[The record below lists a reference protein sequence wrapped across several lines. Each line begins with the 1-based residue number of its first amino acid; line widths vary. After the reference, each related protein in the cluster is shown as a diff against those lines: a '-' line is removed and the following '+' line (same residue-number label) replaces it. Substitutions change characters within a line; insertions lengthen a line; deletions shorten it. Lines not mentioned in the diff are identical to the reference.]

1 MQYNLFSTNLH
12 VLSEYKSNEYHLRL
26 PHKKDLIDSITLKNN
41 SLIIIGAN
49 GSGKSRLGAWIEK
62 DDKRV
67 HRIGGQRSLVF
78 EEYIEQKSYE
88 QSARLLMYGSDKPSS
103 SDKPHRWKW
112 DGTKYNYTSSMLD
125 DSKYAF
131 SAFLA
136 KDSLQRHDYIEECK
150 QREQKGLS
158 HNPVPEMQADKLIKI
173 WQSVFPHRD
182 IQIKDAKLTAKFNNR
197 EYSATDMSD
206 GERVVLYLIAQALA
220 VPKNKIMI
228 IDEPELHLHRSIMN
242 KLWAAIEKERTDC
255 LFIYITH
262 DTQFAAQHIGAKKI
276 WVKSYDGNLWDWD
289 FIEDSQLP
297 EQLLLDLLGNR
308 QPVIFVEGKIDTE
321 LFSLIF
327 KDFYIIPCGGCD
339 EVITRTKAIRE
350 TAQLHELECYGIIDR
365 DYKPECEIKKL
376 RKDNIYALE
385 VAEVENLF
393 LVPEVLKI
401 VGKAMSFTS
410 DKASERLTEVQNYI
424 IERFKNEMNSQ
435 ILSAVISQIKYE
447 LSIIDLSP
455 KVDDIKNKLD
465 NITETIG
472 YSKLYQEKSELFN
485 KALKDQDY
493 KEILKIFNSKNLV
506 KCIGHYLDINNDK
519 FSDYVIRNATN
530 GELADEFLDA
540 ISLYTPKADIMRAHQ
555 DALNSARKSEVISVN
570 DSQA

>member
-1 MQYNLFSTNLH
+1 MKYKLTLPPS
-12 VLSEYKSNEYHLRL
+12 LSELSEETTFE
-26 PHKKDLIDSITLKNN
+26 DN

-49 GSGKSRLGAWIEK
+49 GSGKTRFGAWIEQH
-62 DDKRV
+62 DERV
-67 HRIGGQRSLVF
+67 HRIAAQRSLVF
-78 EEYIEQKSYE
+78 GDNIEVKSLE
-88 QSARLLMYGSDKPSS
+88 DSQSLLLYGQNKPSDVGRKTQKRRWS
-103 SDKPHRWKW
+103 ANGLKIDYNTTMLDDYRYVLSAFLAIYNHENETIVNALIQNPSEMKTIPERITDKLIRIWKAVFPHR
-112 DGTKYNYTSSMLD
+112 NIQLD
-125 DSKYAF
+125 DSK
-131 SAFLA
+131 
-136 KDSLQRHDYIEECK
+136 I
-150 QREQKGLS
+150 
-158 HNPVPEMQADKLIKI
+158 
-173 WQSVFPHRD
+173 
-182 IQIKDAKLTAKFNNR
+182 TAELNNNK
-197 EYSATDMSD
+197 YSAQQMSD

-220 VPKNKIMI
+220 VPEDKVII

-242 KLWAAIEKERTDC
+242 RLWFEIEKERRDC
-255 LFIYITH
+255 LFVYITH
-262 DTQFAAQHIGAKKI
+262 DTQFAAQHVGTKKI
-276 WVKSYDGNLWDWD
+276 WVKSYDGHKWDYE
-289 FIEDSQLP
+289 FIKESELP
-297 EQLLLDLLGNR
+297 EQLLLDILGNR
-308 QPVIFVEGKIDTE
+308 KPVIFVEGKIDTK

-410 DKASERLTEVQNYI
+410 DKASEILTKVRNNI
-424 IERFKNEMNSQ
+424 IEIFKNEMNSQ

-447 LSIIDLSP
+447 LSIVDLPP
-455 KVDDIKNKLD
+455 KEDDIKNKLN
-465 NITETIG
+465 NIKETID
-472 YSKLYQEKSELFN
+472 YDTLYQEKSELFN
-485 KALKDQDY
+485 KALKDENY
-493 KEILKIFNSKNLV
+493 KVILKIYNNKNLV
-506 KCIGHYLDINNDK
+506 KCIGYYWGIKNDI
-519 FSDYVIRNATN
+519 FIDYVIRNATN
-530 GELADEFLDA
+530 GVLADEFLDA

>member
-1 MQYNLFSTNLH
+1 MK
-12 VLSEYKSNEYHLRL
+12 YKLTL
-26 PHKKDLIDSITLKNN
+26 PPRPYESLEETTFEDN

-49 GSGKSRLGAWIEK
+49 GSGKTRFGAWIEQH
-62 DDKRV
+62 DERV
-67 HRIGGQRSLVF
+67 HRIAAQRSLIFGDIIEVRNV
-78 EEYIEQKSYE
+78 EESM
-88 QSARLLMYGSDKPSS
+88 SLLMYGQKGHTDIKR
-103 SDKPHRWKW
+103 KKNNRRWAVNAI
-112 DGTKYNYTSSMLD
+112 DINYITAMLD
-125 DSKYAF
+125 DYKYVL
-131 SAFLA
+131 SALLA
-136 KDSLQRHDYIEECK
+136 KYNCENDEIVEKLIQNHGQLK
-150 QREQKGLS
+150 T
-158 HNPVPEMQADKLIKI
+158 VPERVTEKLIRI
-173 WQSVFPHRD
+173 WSSVFPHRN
-182 IQIKDAKLTAKFNNR
+182 IQLKDSKITAELNNNKYPAQ
-197 EYSATDMSD
+197 EMSD
-206 GERVVLYLIAQALA
+206 GERVVLYLIAQALV
-220 VPKNKIMI
+220 VPEGKVVI
-228 IDEPELHLHRSIMN
+228 IDEPELHLHRSIMTR
-242 KLWAAIEKERTDC
+242 LWSEIEKERRDC
-255 LFIYITH
+255 LFVYITH
-262 DTQFAAQHIGAKKI
+262 DTQFAAQHIGGKKI
-276 WVKSYDGNLWDWD
+276 WVKSYDGHNLDYE
-289 FIEDSQLP
+289 FIGDSQLP

-308 QPVIFVEGKIDTE
+308 QPVIFVEGNLDTK
-321 LFSLIF
+321 LYSLIF
-327 KDFYIIPCGGCD
+327 KDFYIIPCEGCD
-339 EVITRTKAIRE
+339 AVITRTKAMRE

-365 DYKPECEIKKL
+365 DYRPECEIEKL
-376 RKDNIYALE
+376 KKDNIYALE

-401 VGKAMSFTS
+401 VGKAMGFTS
-410 DKASERLTEVQNYI
+410 DEVPEKLTKVQNYI
-424 IERFKNEMNSQ
+424 INERFKNEMNSQ

-506 KCIGHYLDINNDK
+506 KCIGHYFNINNDN

-530 GELADEFLDA
+530 GVLADEFLDA